1 MGLRNYRRLE
11 LSSVTWVWETTGDYS
26 YRRVYGSGKLHEVTA
41 ILGYM
46 GLGNYMRLQLS
57 SDVLVWKNQ
66 DRLQLSLALWVWELR
81 NTRGYIWCRVNVD
94 LSLIGW
100 VSKVLISLL
109 CTRGC
114 KEIGTHIFCCFK
126 TSPEASITTCWV
138 TGSTSWNSTSPRS
151 RCCPAYMRRI
161 HLETCLLLNS

>member
-11 LSSVTWVWETTGDYS
+11 LSSDTWVWETTGDYS
-26 YRRVYGSGKLHEVTA
+26 YPRLYGSGKLHGVTA

-66 DRLQLSLALWVWELR
+66 DRLQLSLAFWVWELR

-126 TSPEASITTCWV
+126 TSPSWGFYHYMLGDWINILKFHKPSKQV
-138 TGSTSWNSTSPRS
+138 LPGIYVQSTFGDMS
-151 RCCPAYMRRI
+151 AI
-161 HLETCLLLNS
+161 K